1 MRLKNEKKLITV
13 VILVSVLLIL
23 DGWGKKKIDLM
34 TDGKLIN
41 LDKAIVMAQ
50 LGTEEKNQN
59 TDSNKKDVEEESEQD
74 QATVDVS
81 VVSSRT
87 YKIRIHGT
95 RIALNGTECKKE
107 ELASLIREKCQP
119 GDSVR
124 LLDDYAEAHV
134 YHEVEDILTELSKS
148 IGFKY
153 DAE

>member
-1 MRLKNEKKLITV
+1 MRLKNNKKLITV
-13 VILVSVLLIL
+13 VILFSSLLIL
-23 DGWGKKKIDLM
+23 GGWGKKKIDLM

-50 LGTEEKNQN
+50 LGTEETEQN
-59 TDSNKKDVEEESEQD
+59 TDSNQEKMKEKNEQD

-81 VVSSRT
+81 VVSSKT

-95 RIALNGTECKKE
+95 RIALNGSECKKE